1 MASLV
6 VDEHTMGIRGA
17 LAKMLLAAIL
27 LVAAQFVPSLA
38 HAHGSHAKAQ
48 ATPVALSAPAIG
60 QGRVDAVE
68 APSSNV
74 RHVASIAA
82 PSPDDTASSG
92 RCGMPCCNGTGVSC
106 CSGALPSMISSEPCA
121 VHADRLTM
129 TLFGQL
135 PAGIEPN
142 GLQRPPRALTAA

>member
-1 MASLV
+1 
-6 VDEHTMGIRGA
+6 MGIGGT

-27 LVAAQFVPSLA
+27 LVAAQFAPSLA

-48 ATPVALSAPAIG
+48 ATPVALSAPATAQKAG

-68 APSSNV
+68 ASSV
-74 RHVASIAA
+74 DIRHVASIAA
-82 PSPDDTASSG
+82 PSPDDAASSG

-106 CSGALPSMISSEPCA
+106 CSGALASTIAAEPCP